1 MQHLALLVDQ
11 AQTHSEES
19 HLTKQETHQIVSFP
33 SNYQVSKFE
42 YCKIPSIP
50 VRNTKICVKLLL
62 SFTIKS
68 RTLPPL
74 TRMQLKS
81 QNATL
86 RRQTAPP
93 ALFGIFVPANETLL
107 CST

>member
-42 YCKIPSIP
+42 YQ
-50 VRNTKICVKLLL
+50 V
-62 SFTIKS
+62 F
-68 RTLPPL
+68 
-74 TRMQLKS
+74 Q
-81 QNATL
+81 
-86 RRQTAPP
+86 
-93 ALFGIFVPANETLL
+93 
-107 CST
+107 